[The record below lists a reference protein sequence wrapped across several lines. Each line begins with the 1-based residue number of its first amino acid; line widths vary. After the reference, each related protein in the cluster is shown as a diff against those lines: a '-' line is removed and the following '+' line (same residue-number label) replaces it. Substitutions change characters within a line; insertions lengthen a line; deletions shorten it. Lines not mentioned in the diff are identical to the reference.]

1 MDFNQLT
8 PRQQAVSIARQRL
21 AQKPVYIDTETTGL
35 DKQAEIVEI
44 AIIDHDG
51 SILFDELV
59 KPVRP
64 IPDGAAAVH
73 HITND
78 MVASAKS
85 WAVHWPTVRSILF
98 GRVIGFYNE
107 EFDMRMIRQTHQNVG
122 LPWKE
127 NFQTFC
133 IMKMYAQFAG
143 QIDPRRRTYMY
154 HKLENAGRTC
164 GIPLPNNHRAADDT
178 LLTRALLEYM
188 ANYTGK

>member
-1 MDFNQLT
+1 MDFHQLT
-8 PRQQAVSIARQRL
+8 PRQQAVAIARQRL
-21 AQKPVYIDTETTGL
+21 AQQPVYIDTETTGL
-35 DKQAEIVEI
+35 DKTAEIVEI

-59 KPVRP
+59 KPARP
-64 IPDGAAAVH
+64 IPADAAAVH

-78 MVASAKS
+78 MVASAKT
-85 WAVHWPTVRSILF
+85 WAVHWPIIRSILF

-133 IMKMYAQFAG
+133 VMKMYAQFAG
-143 QIDPRRRTYMY
+143 QIDPRRRTYKY
-154 HKLENAGRTC
+154 HKLENAGRDC
-164 GIPLPNNHRAADDT
+164 GIPLPNSHRAADDT
-178 LLTRALLEYM
+178 LLTRALLEFM
-188 ANYTGK
+188 ASYTGK

>member
-21 AQKPVYIDTETTGL
+21 AQQPVYIDTETTGL
-35 DKQAEIVEI
+35 DKTAEIVEI

-64 IPDGAAAVH
+64 IPAGAAAVH
-73 HITND
+73 HITNE

-85 WAVHWPTVRSILF
+85 WAVHWPTIRSILF

-127 NFQTFC
+127 KFQTFC

-143 QIDPRRRTYMY
+143 QIDPRRRTYKY
-154 HKLENAGRTC
+154 HKLENAGRAC
-164 GIPLPNNHRAADDT
+164 GIPLPNSHRASDDT

-188 ANYTGK
+188 ATYTGK

>member
-21 AQKPVYIDTETTGL
+21 AQQPVYIDTETTGL
-35 DKQAEIVEI
+35 DKTAEIVEI

-59 KPVRP
+59 KPVHP
-64 IPDGAAAVH
+64 IPADAAAVH

-78 MVASAKS
+78 MVASAKT
-85 WAVHWPTVRSILF
+85 WAVHWPTIRSILF

-107 EFDMRMIRQTHQNVG
+107 EFDMRMIRQTHQNFG

-133 IMKMYAQFAG
+133 VMKMYAQFAG
-143 QIDPRRRTYMY
+143 QIDPRRRTYKF
-154 HKLENAGRTC
+154 HKLENAGRDC
-164 GIPLPNNHRAADDT
+164 GIPLPNSHRAADDT

-188 ANYTGK
+188 ANYTGQ